1 MHLAERSAAKCLVFA
16 GEGTKLGAN
25 DPVMKLYTHPAS
37 PFARKCRVVAHELNL
52 KLAEIV
58 VSARDD
64 ESLRRINPLKKIPIL
79 ILDDGSA
86 LYDSRVICEY
96 LNNIGGGK
104 FFPGMTIWRPTSG
117 LWKAL
122 GMQALADGIMDAAV
136 GCRYE
141 RMVPEERQ
149 NHDHIARHMTTV
161 KAGLDALERMKF
173 SQVPTIGEV
182 ATGCAL
188 GYLDF
193 RYPELAWRDGRPKLA
208 EWYEVFSKFGSMQA
222 TQPSV

>member
-1 MHLAERSAAKCLVFA
+1 
-16 GEGTKLGAN
+16 
-25 DPVMKLYTHPAS
+25 MKLYTNPAS
-37 PFARKCRVVAHELNL
+37 PFARKCRVIAHELKL
-52 KLAEIV
+52 KLDEIHV
-58 VSARDD
+58 AAARDD

-86 LYDSRVICEY
+86 LFDSTVICEY

-117 LWKAL
+117 RWKAL
-122 GMQALADGIMDAAV
+122 GLQALADGIMDAAV

-141 RMVPEERQ
+141 MLVPEERQ
-149 NHDHIARHMTTV
+149 NRDHIARHLTSMR
-161 KAGLDALERMKF
+161 AGLDALERVKF
-173 SQVPTIGEV
+173 SETPTIGEV

-193 RYPELAWRDGRPKLA
+193 RYADLAWRQGRPKLA
-208 EWYEVFSKFGSMQA
+208 GWYETFAKFESMRA
-222 TQPSV
+222 TAPQ